1 MRTTLHK
8 ATGISDSKGGTTS
21 GSVSCDTQ
29 RKEIFGRKR
38 LKEHSLRIEEEQIQR
53 L

>member
-1 MRTTLHK
+1 MKTTLHR
-8 ATGISDSKGGTTS
+8 ATEISDSKGETTS

-29 RKEIFGRKR
+29 RKEIFGRNR
-38 LKEHSLRIEEEQIQR
+38 LKGHSFRIEEEQMQR